1 MPPGFSLNIDF
12 TLGVNAPLVG
22 TISLSLLRSRP
33 KIGTL
38 FHDGEDVRGYKLV
51 LFSTMEGMF
60 VDIRCP
66 PNTLRNFWNA
76 LRRKI
81 SISIVKA

>member
-38 FHDGEDVRGYKLV
+38 FHDRGDVRVYKMP
-51 LFSTMEGMF
+51 SKYTKKF
-60 VDIRCP
+60 VECFKKEDKHFYC
-66 PNTLRNFWNA
+66 
-76 LRRKI
+76 
-81 SISIVKA
+81 